1 MDENGEK
8 KMIKA
13 EIWMQL
19 MKLDEMRGG
28 DSLKIHNRNWV

>member
-1 MDENGEK
+1 MDRK
-8 KMIKA
+8 KIIKA
-13 EIWMQL
+13 DIRMQL